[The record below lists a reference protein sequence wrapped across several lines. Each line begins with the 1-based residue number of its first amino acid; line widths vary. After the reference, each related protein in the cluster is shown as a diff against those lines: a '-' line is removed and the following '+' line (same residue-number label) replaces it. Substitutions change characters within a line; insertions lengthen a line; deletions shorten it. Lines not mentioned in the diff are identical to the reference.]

1 MIVID
6 TAQILNERCYSCFR
20 PRAVCYCASIPRIEN
35 RTDVLI
41 LQHMRERFHP
51 FNTARLLHRALR
63 KSTLLADHT
72 PQLAQRLTLSPHA
85 GLLYPG
91 DDATLIADLP
101 AEQRPEQL
109 VVLDGTWHHA
119 KTLLRD
125 IPQLQTLPRFKL
137 LPTAPSEYR
146 IRREPTATALSSLE
160 ATVAALRVLE
170 PDTAGFDR
178 LIHAFTAMIDQQL
191 AHPKS
196 PTGWRQNRR
205 RRQHFGNIPRAIV
218 GELTNV
224 ITVCAE
230 STLVDP
236 DGESQARLPVCWVA
250 ERVGT
255 GERFARLIEP
265 PQPLSAE
272 LLAHM
277 ELSAEQFR
285 AAEPLAAVRQA
296 WGAFLRP
303 SDTLAVYNQSV
314 VRLFPCLHDAAPSHV
329 VLKGVATD
337 AMRDLDTFD
346 GVDEIVASSW
356 GRAGRRLSALSALVR
371 RLHHGATMHVES

>member
-1 MIVID
+1 MSVID
-6 TAQILNERCYSCFR
+6 SLHAPTGRCYRCFR
-20 PRAVCYCASIPRIEN
+20 PQSVCYCASIPRIEN

-51 FNTARLLHRALR
+51 FNTARLLHMGLGR
-63 KSTLLADHT
+63 STLLVDHT
-72 PQLAQRLTLSPHA
+72 PQLAHRLTLHPRA

-91 DDATLIADLP
+91 DDATLIADVPP
-101 AEQRPEQL
+101 ALRPEQL

-125 IPQLQTLPRFKL
+125 IPRLQALPRFKL

-146 IRREPTATALSSLE
+146 IRREPTATALSTLE
-160 ATVAALRVLE
+160 ATIAALRILE
-170 PDTAGFDR
+170 PDTNGLDR
-178 LIHAFTAMIDQQL
+178 LLRAFTAMIDQQL

-205 RRQHFGNIPRAIV
+205 RRPQMGNIPRAIL
-218 GELTNV
+218 GELAHV
-224 ITVCAE
+224 VTVCAE

-236 DGESQARLPVCWVA
+236 DGASQARVPVCWVA

-265 PQPLSAE
+265 PRPLPAE
-272 LLAHM
+272 LLAHL
-277 ELSAEQFR
+277 ELSAEQFC
-285 AAEPLAAVRQA
+285 AAEPLEVVRHA
-296 WGAFLRP
+296 WCSFLRP

-314 VRLFPCLHDAAPSHV
+314 IRLFPHLHASPPSHV
-329 VLKGVATD
+329 VLKGI
-337 AMRDLDTFD
+337 
-346 GVDEIVASSW
+346 EIERTREIETLTETLTTHEF
-356 GRAGRRLSALSALVR
+356 GRASRRLSTLTALVR
-371 RLHHGATMHVES
+371 RLHGWSAQHAEP